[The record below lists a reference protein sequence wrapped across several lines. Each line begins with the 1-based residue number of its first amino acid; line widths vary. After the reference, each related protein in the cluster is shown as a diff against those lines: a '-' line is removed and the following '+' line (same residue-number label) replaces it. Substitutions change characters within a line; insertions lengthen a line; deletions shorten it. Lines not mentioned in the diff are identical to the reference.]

1 MSFIEVYNFLNLLSP
16 GILIL
21 GIILGI
27 LTYRN
32 LDIIHRGITIYLIIM
47 LTVDMT
53 GRIFEYLYGN
63 NLFILLIYSLI
74 EVIVFTYFYFK
85 FIFKRK
91 HYLALI
97 FSIIGIVYICSEI
110 VKFENNIID
119 FQPYSKVV
127 DNAVIIYLS
136 LTFLYEKVI
145 EFKQFKFQELY
156 LQLAIL
162 IFFTINSIIFLPL
175 NFILNQTVG
184 KYFWQIILFIT
195 VIFYSYLTYSI
206 SQNARQN
213 KLQSISDRK

>member
-1 MSFIEVYNFLNLLSP
+1 
-16 GILIL
+16 
-21 GIILGI
+21 
-27 LTYRN
+27 
-32 LDIIHRGITIYLIIM
+32 
-47 LTVDMT
+47 MT

-74 EVIVFTYFYFK
+74 EVIIFTYFYFK

-97 FSIIGIVYICSEI
+97 FSIIGIVYICWEI

-175 NFILNQTVG
+175 NFILNQAVG
-184 KYFWQIILFIT
+184 KYFWQIILVIT

-206 SQNARQN
+206 WQNVRQN
-213 KLQSISDRK
+213 KLKIKQP